1 MQLSPCLRDFME
13 SIFSVKIMDVLGF
26 FVLFLFL
33 GFVVIVAAFLHF
45 FSLFWFFGGLRQR
58 LSLYNLTALKLSM

>member
-1 MQLSPCLRDFME
+1 
-13 SIFSVKIMDVLGF
+13 MDVLGF